1 MLLQRHRSSATITP
15 LAVNTAP
22 NQPSYQLL
30 LPPWITMKLSSIKK
44 YSTTLIRIQMQG
56 ELMRHG
62 EYKVHYRN
70 VPHAIYQIMKH
81 DGLLRIYRGI
91 IPATF
96 YQIIS
101 QGFRLGLFQ
110 SIEDLGLTMDSN
122 LEHSIIKSAISG
134 AFCGAISAF
143 IASPF
148 FMVKNYQ
155 MIRSGSQI
163 RVAHQRQYTSMLHAF
178 YDIYRSYRLSTGL
191 WRATGSNVL
200 RVGVG
205 SSVQLSSFVGIK
217 NVLNLSVDYNERFL
231 VFNTIMAALASG
243 VLVSPIIASLDL
255 IRVRM
260 YIQPVDSN
268 GRGLLYKRQYLV
280 LPNAPGKHRKYQSTP
295 EYNSA
300 LASQPLSFLF
310 DAILFVNP
318 SLHGRHRAAHVPSMV
333 CRCALNR
340 ILRVLKRNHFLC
352 GLERPDFC
360 AYGYCISNKL
370 VAVLLKARRQVY
382 PPIFY
387 GFYKPFIF

>member
-30 LPPWITMKLSSIKK
+30 LPPWITMKLSS
-44 YSTTLIRIQMQG
+44 IRIQMQG

-268 GRGLLYKRQYLV
+268 GRGLLYKNVWDCFR
-280 LPNAPGKHRKYQSTP
+280 
-295 EYNSA
+295 
-300 LASQPLSFLF
+300 
-310 DAILFVNP
+310 
-318 SLHGRHRAAHVPSMV
+318 
-333 CRCALNR
+333 R
-340 ILRVLKRNHFLC
+340 I
-352 GLERPDFC
+352 
-360 AYGYCISNKL
+360 
-370 VAVLLKARRQVY
+370 KAREGLLAFWKGSTGAF
-382 PPIFY
+382 FY
-387 GFYKPFIF
+387 VMITSSITLVSWDEMRHVRNARLNSRDYIIDFGYQ